1 MSTRIAEFSL
11 IQNPTS
17 PVLDAKSEAQH
28 ETIRFCLFKITE
40 TTMKQVEE
48 NEMRQN
54 QGTLEMFLVILVTA
68 LTGGIVLLF
77 GFIIVNPREEIV
89 VLRFGKFVTVLRK
102 QGICWIHPVGRALHR
117 IPTRDMTHDI
127 AVTTVLER
135 NGNPIQISA
144 IVVYRVE
151 DSYKAALEVENY
163 RKFIEDQ
170 ASAVIKRVSSQFPYE
185 SADHSEPC
193 LKLENQLV
201 TNAYIADLQ
210 DAVNAAGIRVLNVRL
225 NDLTYAP
232 EIAQAML
239 MRQQAMALIDARK
252 TIVEGAVE
260 IVKDAVHRLGNA
272 ELHMSDDQR
281 EQLICNLLVVICSG
295 ERAQPVLQVQ
305 PSHHGKNRS

>member
-1 MSTRIAEFSL
+1 MS
-11 IQNPTS
+11 
-17 PVLDAKSEAQH
+17 
-28 ETIRFCLFKITE
+28 KI
-40 TTMKQVEE
+40 EE
-48 NEMRQN
+48 NEIRQN
-54 QGTLEMFLVILVTA
+54 QGALEQLLVVIATVGTLGFI
-68 LTGGIVLLF
+68 LLF

-89 VLRFGKFVTVLRK
+89 VLRFGKYVTTLRK

-127 AVTTVLER
+127 PVTTVLER

-151 DSYKAALEVENY
+151 DSYKAALEVEDY

-170 ASAVIKRVSSQFPYE
+170 ASAVVKRVSALFPYE
-185 SADHSEPC
+185 SADQSEPC
-193 LKLENQLV
+193 LKVENDAV
-201 TNAYIADLQ
+201 SNAFVSEMQ
-210 DAVNAAGIRVLNVRL
+210 DAVKAAGVRILNVRM

-260 IVKDAVHRLGNA
+260 IVKDAIHRLGNA
-272 ELHMSDDQR
+272 ELHMSDGQR
-281 EQLICNLLVVICSG
+281 EQLISNLLVVICSG
-295 ERAQPVLQVQ
+295 ERAQPVVQVQ
-305 PSHHGKNRS
+305 SGNHNAGRSKA

>member
-1 MSTRIAEFSL
+1 MK
-11 IQNPTS
+11 
-17 PVLDAKSEAQH
+17 PVEQ
-28 ETIRFCLFKITE
+28 
-40 TTMKQVEE
+40 

-54 QGTLEMFLVILVTA
+54 EGMLELVLVIFVTIITFGFA
-68 LTGGIVLLF
+68 LLF

-89 VLRFGKFVTVLRK
+89 VLRFGKYVTTLRK

-127 AVTTVLER
+127 AVTTFLER

-144 IVVYRVE
+144 IVVYRVD

-193 LKLENQLV
+193 LKLENEVV
-201 TNAYIADLQ
+201 TNAFIHDLQ

-225 NDLTYAP
+225 NDRRTP

-272 ELHMSDDQR
+272 ELHMSDEQR
-281 EQLICNLLVVICSG
+281 EQLISNLLVVICSG
-295 ERAQPVLQVQ
+295 ERAQPCFRC
-305 PSHHGKNRS
+305 SHHSTESIETRSSTDLERRMAALAVTST

>member
-1 MSTRIAEFSL
+1 MA
-11 IQNPTS
+11 
-17 PVLDAKSEAQH
+17 
-28 ETIRFCLFKITE
+28 
-40 TTMKQVEE
+40 VEQ

-54 QGTLEMFLVILVTA
+54 QGALELFLVVFVTVI
-68 LTGGIVLLF
+68 TFGFVLLF

-89 VLRFGKFVTVLRK
+89 VLRFGKYVTTLK
-102 QGICWIHPVGRALHR
+102 MQGICWIHPVGRALHR

-151 DSYKAALEVENY
+151 DCYKAALEVENY

-170 ASAVIKRVSSQFPYE
+170 ARAVIKRVSSQFPYE

-193 LKLENQLV
+193 LKLENEVV
-201 TNAYIADLQ
+201 TGAYIGELQ
-210 DAVNAAGIRVLNVRL
+210 STVNAAGIKVLNVRL

-260 IVKDAVHRLGNA
+260 IVKDAVTRLGNA
-272 ELHMSDDQR
+272 ELHLSEETRQ
-281 EQLICNLLVVICSG
+281 QLVSNLLVVICSG
-295 ERAQPVLQVQ
+295 ERAQPVVQVQ
-305 PSHHGKNRS
+305 AASHGKHRNT

>member
-1 MSTRIAEFSL
+1 MST
-11 IQNPTS
+11 
-17 PVLDAKSEAQH
+17 
-28 ETIRFCLFKITE
+28 
-40 TTMKQVEE
+40 VEQ

-54 QGTLEMFLVILVTA
+54 QGALELFLVVFVTVITFG
-68 LTGGIVLLF
+68 LVLLF
-77 GFIIVNPREEIV
+77 GFIIVNPREELV
-89 VLRFGKFVTVLRK
+89 VLRFGKYVTTLRK
-102 QGICWIHPVGRALHR
+102 QGICWIHPVGRAIHR

-170 ASAVIKRVSSQFPYE
+170 SSAVIKRVSSQFPYE
-185 SADHSEPC
+185 SVDHSEPC
-193 LKLENQLV
+193 LKLENDVV
-201 TNAYIADLQ
+201 TNAFIGELQ
-210 DAVNAAGIRVLNVRL
+210 TAVNAAGIKVLNVRL

-232 EIAQAML
+232 EIAQSML

-260 IVKDAVHRLGNA
+260 IVKDAVVRLGAA

-281 EQLICNLLVVICSG
+281 EQLISNLLVVICSG
-295 ERAQPVLQVQ
+295 ERAQPVVQVQ
-305 PSHHGKNRS
+305 PANHGKAKNA